1 METFGGITMI
11 RKLKLQGFKSH
22 EDTVLELSR
31 GTNVLLGIMGSG
43 KSSIL
48 QGITFGLYGEIPEVR
63 SRKLSAN
70 ELIMR
75 KPRRLESAEVQVE
88 FDSGDKIYKVIRKL
102 TSKGV
107 DAKLFVEG
115 KVLEVGQKR
124 VTAKITELFGT
135 DFETFTN
142 VVYARQNNIDNF
154 LRYGKTNRVKL
165 IDSLLKI
172 DRLDASRKKLR
183 SFHNGVKGRL
193 DELKVKAK
201 KDVTEVEEIIEISN
215 KKISDLKDEFT
226 ELQMETSSIK
236 EKLDL
241 RRLQFDKL
249 DEKRKKRDELKSTLN
264 KFSGEANSL
273 DELLTKLPKID
284 SAKDKLEST
293 VLRLN
298 EMKSKERLFLSELS
312 QVKSKKQMLDSRIL
326 ELKIYEQKANQKFED
341 FAPKLDTKKTE
352 LSKLV
357 AKLDSH
363 HSSIEQL
370 NSADAK
376 CPVCDHDL
384 DDPQKHISRHLKAS
398 LELKIKV
405 TTTQDE
411 IHILKQKQDEN
422 DKIKLDV
429 QRAKLMIQ
437 NLPNLQIEFDSL
449 NPLELTKK
457 YEKQKELVSELELKK
472 EKLTKASQREES
484 QEKLNLLHEKITSL
498 QSSVAS
504 LGFNEEIY
512 SKLRIDVEVYVD
524 KSSRATSRMQ
534 VIPNLIDAKESEVA
548 ALSREVNEVNLARV
562 ESKKIE
568 KNLEKLSILVNSI
581 FDVQV
586 LVRQG
591 FVELVNELLGDIWSQ
606 LYPYGDYYSLRIF
619 VEQEGKSTGDYILQ
633 LREKQG
639 WVNVDGF
646 ASGGERSIA
655 SLALRVA
662 FARSLSKMGLLL
674 LDEPTHNLDEG
685 GVDRLSDILR
695 EGMPNV
701 LEQVLI
707 ITHEERMEKAST
719 GFAYRL
725 FRNKEKEEPTKLESL

>member
-1 METFGGITMI
+1 MI
-11 RKLKLQGFKSH
+11 RRLKLQGFKSH
-22 EDTVLELSR
+22 ENTDFELSR

-63 SRKLSAN
+63 SRKLGMT

-75 KPRRLESAEVQVE
+75 KPRRLESAEVEVE
-88 FDSGDKIYKVIRKL
+88 FGAGDKIYKVTRKI

-107 DAKLFVEG
+107 DAKLYVEG
-115 KVLEVGQKR
+115 KVFEVGQKR
-124 VTAKITELFGT
+124 VTGKISEILGT

-142 VVYARQNNIDNF
+142 VVYARQNDIDNF
-154 LRYGKTNRVKL
+154 LRYGKTDRVKL

-172 DRLDASRKKLR
+172 DRLDEARKKLR
-183 SFHNGVKGRL
+183 SCHNGIKGRL
-193 DELKVKAK
+193 DELKLKAK
-201 KDVTEVEEIIEISN
+201 KDVTEVEEIIETSR
-215 KKISDLKDEFT
+215 KKLSKLRDEFT

-249 DEKRKKRDELKSTLN
+249 DEKRKTKDELKSKLN
-264 KFSGEANSL
+264 KLSGEADSL
-273 DELLTKLPKID
+273 DTFMTKLPKID
-284 SAKDKLEST
+284 DAKDKLEGT
-293 VLRLN
+293 VSRLI
-298 EMKSKERLFLSELS
+298 EMKSKEQIGLGELS
-312 QVKSKKQMLDSRIL
+312 SAKSKKQMLQSRIT
-326 ELKIYEQKANQKFED
+326 ELKTYEDQSHQKFTD
-341 FAPKLDTKKTE
+341 FSSKLDAKKTE
-352 LSKLV
+352 YSQLI

-363 HSSIEQL
+363 KASIEQL

-376 CPVCDHDL
+376 CPVCDHEL
-384 DDPQKHISRHLKAS
+384 KDPKKHLSRHLKAIS
-398 LELKIKV
+398 ELKARVITV
-405 TTTQDE
+405 QNE
-411 IHILKQKQDEN
+411 VQMLKQKQEKN
-422 DKIKLDV
+422 DSIKLQV
-429 QRAKLMIQ
+429 EKAKLMIK
-437 NLPNLQIEFDSL
+437 NLPELVVVFEALNLED
-449 NPLELTKK
+449 LTQK
-457 YEKQKELVSELELKK
+457 YEKQKNLVIDLELKK
-472 EKLTKASQREES
+472 ERLTKATQREEG
-484 QEKLNLLHEKITSL
+484 QEKLSELHKKITML
-498 QSSVAS
+498 QTSIAS
-504 LGFNEEIY
+504 LGFNEDLY
-512 SKLRIDVEVYVD
+512 SRLRMDVETYIN
-524 KSSRATSRMQ
+524 KLSGATSRMQ
-534 VIPNLIDAKESEVA
+534 VIPSIIDAKESEVA
-548 ALSREVNEVNLARV
+548 ALSREVNEVKLAR
-562 ESKKIE
+562 IE
-568 KNLEKLSILVNSI
+568 AEKTETSLEKLSILVNSI
-581 FDVQV
+581 FDVQI

-606 LYPYGDYYSLRIF
+606 LYPYDDYASLRIN
-619 VEQEGKSTGDYILQ
+619 VLQEGKSTGDYILQ
-633 LREKQG
+633 LRERQG

-674 LDEPTHNLDEG
+674 LDEPTHNLDEV

-725 FRNKEKEEPTKLESL
+725 FRDKAKEEPTKLESL